1 MAPVITIEKL
11 GVHYPG
17 ADNWTLKD
25 VSLDVQPNEF
35 VALVGGSG
43 VGKSTLVR
51 VIAGLL
57 QQSAGNIAINAAKV
71 PGERR
76 RALVFQD
83 GRLMPWRN
91 VYDNIAYGLEGLSI
105 SSDEKASRIEEV
117 LTLTQLNDFADRWP
131 HQLSGGQAQRV
142 GIARALAVKPAILL
156 MDEPFSAVDALTRHR
171 LQTELAFIWRQT
183 NAAVIFITHDIDEA
197 LYLADRVIVL
207 GGQPAGIVEETKVS
221 VPRPRDR
228 RDVKLRDEGY
238 RLIEMLE
245 S

>member
-1 MAPVITIEKL
+1 MAPIITIENL

-25 VSLDVQPNEF
+25 VSLEVQPNEF

-57 QQSAGNIAINAAKV
+57 EQTAGKISVNAEKV

-76 RALVFQD
+76 RSLVFQD

-91 VYDNIAYGLEGLSI
+91 VYNNIAYGLEGLTI
-105 SSDEKASRIEEV
+105 SPEEKASRIEEV
-117 LTLTQLNDFADRWP
+117 LTLTQLNDYADRWP

-142 GIARALAVKPAILL
+142 GIARALAVKPAVLL
-156 MDEPFSAVDALTRHR
+156 MDEPFSAVDALTRHS
-171 LQTELAFIWRQT
+171 LQTELALIWRQT
-183 NAAVIFITHDIDEA
+183 KAAVIFITHDIDEA

-207 GGQPAGIVEETKVS
+207 GGQPAGIVEETVVS

-228 RDVKLRDEGY
+228 RDIILRDEGY
-238 RLIEMLE
+238 RLIEFLE